1 MNLIVNVKDFQKNFI
16 KPILDVE
23 KDSKVAIFHED
34 NDIYSICKK
43 DGVIL
48 YSTFKPHSIVEA
60 VPRFN
65 INLAQL
71 KKGLDCLKDK
81 EMISLKVKGREIA
94 YADDLLRFNVKLLE
108 DSVIPPVNQNLRRMS
123 SFEYPTQFT
132 VTPETMNDLKKA
144 KGFSTSP
151 KFYLVCEDGK
161 VFFNLADKLTAHDN
175 EISVFITDQYK
186 GEIKE
191 NIYEISVLDLLC
203 EFKCDI
209 LVKIMENGSLMFEI
223 ENSTSILRY
232 LVLALKK

>member
-23 KDSKVAIFHED
+23 KDSKVAVFSEAD
-34 NDIYSICKK
+34 SIYALCKK

-48 YSTFKPHSIVEA
+48 YSTFVPNTIDEPL
-60 VPRFN
+60 PRFN

-81 EMISLKVKGREIA
+81 EMISLKVKGREMS
-94 YADDLLRFNVKLLE
+94 YSDDLLRFNVKLLE
-108 DSVIPPVNQNLRRMS
+108 DSVIPPVNQNLRRMEN
-123 SFEYPTQFT
+123 FEYPTQFT
-132 VTPETMNDLKKA
+132 ITPETMNDLKKA

-151 KFYLVCEDGK
+151 KFYVACEDGK
-161 VFFNLADKLTAHDN
+161 IFFTLADKLTSHDN

-186 GEIKE
+186 GEVKE

-209 LVKIMENGSLMFEI
+209 VVKIMENGSLMFEI
-223 ENSTSILRY
+223 VSPSSTLRY